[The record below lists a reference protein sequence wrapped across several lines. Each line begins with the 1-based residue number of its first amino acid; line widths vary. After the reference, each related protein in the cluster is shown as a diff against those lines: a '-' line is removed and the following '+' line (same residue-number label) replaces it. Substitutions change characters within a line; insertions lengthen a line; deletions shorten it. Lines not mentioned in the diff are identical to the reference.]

1 MIKLVVIVGA
11 VLLAGCS
18 TAPTYNYQAP
28 YCYTDQTI
36 VKQDNESV
44 SSTTTLE
51 CSDRPAQKTAIQRAG
66 IDAKCEEFTYP
77 ETRRNTVIYVRGV
90 RCEKLNDTWEIVNID
105 GNTR

>member
-51 CSDRPAQKTAIQRAG
+51 C
-66 IDAKCEEFTYP
+66 
-77 ETRRNTVIYVRGV
+77 
-90 RCEKLNDTWEIVNID
+90 
-105 GNTR
+105 